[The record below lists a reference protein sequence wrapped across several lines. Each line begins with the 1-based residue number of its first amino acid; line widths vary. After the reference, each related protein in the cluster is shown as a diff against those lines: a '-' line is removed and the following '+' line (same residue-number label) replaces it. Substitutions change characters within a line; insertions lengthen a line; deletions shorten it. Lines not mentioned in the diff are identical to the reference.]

1 MLGSIPQTES
11 HAAELSDTGFYRQRA
26 ELAAHS
32 QRELINI
39 PPERRRRN
47 KGSLNP
53 GHSWES
59 SPSSSS
65 GGNSGDSSPR
75 SAVDKNGSSTL
86 MSRATARRVIT
97 RDGVV
102 LVANLDRYSTVR
114 DPERGGKEKRSV
126 GDPGQEHVMS
136 FMTFGGSTHE
146 IGQRSGSSPG
156 RVNGSVSDGG
166 ESGSATRLK
175 PETEIVL
182 EMVGASPVGEA
193 LPAYE
198 AGGVSLKGDDNDKS
212 PAGTMGLSN
221 TRRG

>member
-1 MLGSIPQTES
+1 
-11 HAAELSDTGFYRQRA
+11 
-26 ELAAHS
+26 
-32 QRELINI
+32 
-39 PPERRRRN
+39 
-47 KGSLNP
+47 
-53 GHSWES
+53 
-59 SPSSSS
+59 
-65 GGNSGDSSPR
+65 
-75 SAVDKNGSSTL
+75 

-114 DPERGGKEKRSV
+114 DPERAGKGKRSV

-146 IGQRSGSSPG
+146 IGRRSGSSPG
-156 RVNGSVSDGG
+156 RVNGSVSNGG

-198 AGGVSLKGDDNDKS
+198 AGGVSLKGDDKS
-212 PAGTMGLSN
+212 PAGTMGLGN